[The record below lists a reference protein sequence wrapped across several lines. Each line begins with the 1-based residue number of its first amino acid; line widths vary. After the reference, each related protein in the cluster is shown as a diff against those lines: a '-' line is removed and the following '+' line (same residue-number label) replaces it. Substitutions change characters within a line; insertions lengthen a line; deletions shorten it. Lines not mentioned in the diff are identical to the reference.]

1 MKAYQN
7 SINIKLKS
15 TAILLFIIVLIQA
28 CSSTKYIADYQSIV
42 KKVTIDSVDAKFEEQ
57 AYNYVQKDIRPAS
70 KLSINVPMYNL
81 FNTKDGR
88 YKTSDIKPFGTP
100 PAILDSTLVEISRTQ
115 IQKFLKSKGYR
126 QAEVTSAIKVADK
139 KAEIVFSAKPGPAYF
154 IEKLSDSIPNANIRN
169 LYESNKAKITHLHKG
184 MQYDEDSL
192 TYEREQIYRIM
203 KENGYF
209 YFLRPYVNFDV
220 YGAEASSK
228 TNKMD
233 LNLNVTD
240 PANGPHKQ
248 FNIGYTHLLIAPN
261 PDGLPDSARYKLSK
275 DTLNGIIYTD
285 FSKRY
290 RRNPIVRYDFL
301 KQGDLYDIRNENLTY
316 DRLYELN
323 VFKNVKIDY
332 FRRDSTSNKINAII
346 LLTPQKV
353 MSNRVEGEI
362 PFNGGTVGFTLGN
375 TYTNNNIFRG
385 AERFELQVKGG
396 LQSRIGNGAKVFS
409 DIYQR
414 DFSISASISVPRLMI
429 PFYNPVLGG
438 NGMPH
443 TTFATSYI
451 YALQK
456 DVSVR
461 RIFINSITYDWFET
475 KSKLHSFTPLNF
487 EYRFGNLDTSK
498 VDAITRFN
506 NLYYSSLLDRK
517 DLTLGMKY
525 TYTLNADKLNQLR
538 TFVYLRAGMD
548 IAGNMLQGISKLTGA
563 KHDPANNDPAKILGL
578 PFNQYTRP
586 EVDIRWY
593 KHLGG
598 ERQFIARLNT
608 GLAYAYGNSILTGI
622 PFEKQFFAGGSNG
635 LRAWQ
640 ARTIGPGNYNRQVL
654 ASDEVRKA
662 VFGLDQ
668 LGTLR
673 IETNFEYRFTVAR
686 KFFGATLKGAA
697 FVDAGNIWNIRRG
710 ESITLEYPELD
721 ELTVFK
727 LSKLAKQIAIGTGVG
742 LRYDVQ
748 YFVFRFDVGLK
759 LKDPQFLGSDQW
771 VISKFL
777 SGARDFKNSYNST
790 HGPDTYRFIQ
800 YNFGIGMPF

>member
-1 MKAYQN
+1 M
-7 SINIKLKS
+7 
-15 TAILLFIIVLIQA
+15 
-28 CSSTKYIADYQSIV
+28 

-70 KLSINVPMYNL
+70 KLSINVPLYNL

-126 QAEVTSAIKVADK
+126 QAEVTSAIKIADK

-248 FNIGYTHLLIAPN
+248 FYIGYTHLLIAPN

-353 MSNRVEGEI
+353 MSNRVEGEV
-362 PFNGGTVGFTLGN
+362 PFNGGTVGFTIGN

-548 IAGNMLQGISKLTGA
+548 IAGNMLQGISKLTGS

-654 ASDEVRKA
+654 ASDEIRKA

-710 ESITLEYPELD
+710 ESITLENPELD

-727 LSKLAKQIAIGTGVG
+727 LSKMAKQIAIGTGVG

-759 LKDPQFLGSDQW
+759 LKDPQFMGSDQW

-777 SGARDFKNSYNST
+777 SGARDFKNSYNAT
-790 HGPDTYRFIQ
+790 HGPDTYRFLQ

>member
-1 MKAYQN
+1 
-7 SINIKLKS
+7 
-15 TAILLFIIVLIQA
+15 
-28 CSSTKYIADYQSIV
+28 V

-70 KLSINVPMYNL
+70 KLSINVPLYNL

-126 QAEVTSAIKVADK
+126 QAEVTSAIKIADK

-248 FNIGYTHLLIAPN
+248 FYIGYTHLLIAPN

-353 MSNRVEGEI
+353 MSNRVEGEV
-362 PFNGGTVGFTLGN
+362 PFNGGTVGFTIGN

-548 IAGNMLQGISKLTGA
+548 IAGNMLQGISKLTGS

-654 ASDEVRKA
+654 ASDEIRKA

-710 ESITLEYPELD
+710 ESITLENPELD

-727 LSKLAKQIAIGTGVG
+727 LSKMAKQIAIGTGVG

-759 LKDPQFLGSDQW
+759 LKDPQFMGSDQW

-777 SGARDFKNSYNST
+777 SGARDFKNSYNAT
-790 HGPDTYRFIQ
+790 HGPDTYRFLQ

>member
-1 MKAYQN
+1 M
-7 SINIKLKS
+7 
-15 TAILLFIIVLIQA
+15 
-28 CSSTKYIADYQSIV
+28 

-70 KLSINVPMYNL
+70 KLSIQVPLYNL

-88 YKTSDIKPFGTP
+88 YKTNDIKPFGTP

-154 IEKLSDSIPNANIRN
+154 IEKLSDSIPNVNIRN

-209 YFLRPYVNFDV
+209 YFLRPYVNFDA

-228 TNKMD
+228 TNKID

-353 MSNRVEGEI
+353 MSNRVEGEV
-362 PFNGGTVGFTLGN
+362 PFNGGTVGFTIGN

-396 LQSRIGNGAKVFS
+396 LQSRVGNGSKVFS

-498 VDAITRFN
+498 VDAVTRFN

-563 KHDPANNDPAKILGL
+563 KNDPSNGDPAKILGL

-598 ERQFIARLNT
+598 ERQFVARLNT
-608 GLAYAYGNSILTGI
+608 GIAYAYGNSILTGI

-673 IETNFEYRFTVAR
+673 IETNFEYRFTLAR

-710 ESITLEYPELD
+710 ESITLEVPELD

-727 LSKLAKQIAIGTGVG
+727 LSKLAQQVAIGTGVG

-759 LKDPQFLGSDQW
+759 LKDPQFVGSDQW

-777 SGARDFKNSYNST
+777 TGARDFKNSYNST
-790 HGPDTYRFIQ
+790 HGPDTYRFLQ

>member
-1 MKAYQN
+1 M
-7 SINIKLKS
+7 
-15 TAILLFIIVLIQA
+15 
-28 CSSTKYIADYQSIV
+28 

-70 KLSINVPMYNL
+70 KLSINVPLYNL

-126 QAEVTSAIKVADK
+126 QAEVTSAIKIADK

-154 IEKLSDSIPNANIRN
+154 IEKLSDSIPNVNIRN
-169 LYESNKAKITHLHKG
+169 LYESNKAKISHLHRG

-220 YGAEASSK
+220 YGAEPSSK
-228 TNKMD
+228 TNKID

-498 VDAITRFN
+498 VDAVTRFN

-548 IAGNMLQGISKLTGA
+548 IAGNMLQGISKLTGS

-673 IETNFEYRFTVAR
+673 IETNFEYRFTLAR

-727 LSKLAKQIAIGTGVG
+727 LSKLAKQIAVGTGVG

-759 LKDPQFLGSDQW
+759 LKDPQFIGSDQW

-777 SGARDFKNSYNST
+777 SGARDFKNSYNAT

>member
-1 MKAYQN
+1 M
-7 SINIKLKS
+7 
-15 TAILLFIIVLIQA
+15 
-28 CSSTKYIADYQSIV
+28 

-70 KLSINVPMYNL
+70 KLSINVPLYNL

-126 QAEVTSAIKVADK
+126 QAEVTSAIKIADK

-154 IEKLSDSIPNANIRN
+154 IEKLSDSIPNVNIRN
-169 LYESNKAKITHLHKG
+169 LYESNKAKVSHLHKG

-220 YGAEASSK
+220 YGAEPSSK
-228 TNKMD
+228 TNKID

-248 FNIGYTHLLIAPN
+248 FYIGYTHLLIAPN

-353 MSNRVEGEI
+353 MSNRVEGEV
-362 PFNGGTVGFTLGN
+362 PFNGGTVGFTIGN

-498 VDAITRFN
+498 VDAVTRFN

-548 IAGNMLQGISKLTGA
+548 IAGNMLQGISKLTGS

-608 GLAYAYGNSILTGI
+608 GLAYAYGNSVLTGI

-673 IETNFEYRFTVAR
+673 IETNFEYRFTLAR

-759 LKDPQFLGSDQW
+759 LKDPQFIGSDQW

-777 SGARDFKNSYNST
+777 SGARDFKNSYNAT

>member
-1 MKAYQN
+1 M
-7 SINIKLKS
+7 
-15 TAILLFIIVLIQA
+15 
-28 CSSTKYIADYQSIV
+28 

-70 KLSINVPMYNL
+70 KLSINVPLYNF

-126 QAEVTSAIKVADK
+126 RAEVKAAIKVADK
-139 KAEIVFSAKPGPAYF
+139 KAEIVFTAKPGPAYF
-154 IEKLSDSIPNANIRN
+154 IDKLSDSIPNRNIKN
-169 LYESNKAKITHLHKG
+169 LYESNKAAITHLHTG

-220 YGAEASSK
+220 YGAEPTSK
-228 TNKMD
+228 TNKID

-240 PANGPHKQ
+240 PNDGEHKQ
-248 FNIGYTHLLIAPN
+248 FDIGYTHMVIAPN
-261 PDGLPDSARYKLSK
+261 PDGFPDSARYKLNK
-275 DTLNGIIYTD
+275 DTVNGIIFTD

-332 FRRDSTSNKINAII
+332 YRRDSTSNKINAVIQLI
-346 LLTPQKV
+346 PQKV
-353 MSNRVEGEI
+353 MSNRVEGEV
-362 PFNGGTVGFTLGN
+362 PFNGGTVGFTIGN

-396 LQSRIGNGAKVFS
+396 LQSRIGNGAKPFS

-414 DFSISASISVPRLMI
+414 DFSISSSITVPRLII

-443 TTFATSYI
+443 TTFASSYI

-487 EYRFGNLDTSK
+487 EYRFGYLDPN
-498 VDAITRFN
+498 VDAQTVLN
-506 NLYYSSLLDRK
+506 NLYYSTLLGRK

-525 TYTLNADKLNQLR
+525 TYTLNANKLNEYR
-538 TFVYLRAGMD
+538 SFVYLRAGMD
-548 IAGNMLQGISKLTGA
+548 IAGNMLQGITRLTG
-563 KHDPANNDPAKILGL
+563 KKSDPANNDPAKILGL
-578 PFNQYTRP
+578 PFNQYMRP
-586 EVDIRWY
+586 EVDLRWY

-598 ERQFIARLNT
+598 ERQFVARLNA
-608 GLAYAYGNSILTGI
+608 GVAYAYGNSVLTGI
-622 PFEKQFFAGGSNG
+622 PFEKQFFAGGSSG
-635 LRAWQ
+635 TRAWQ
-640 ARTIGPGNYNRQVL
+640 ARTIGPGNYDRGLLRNDTLRR
-654 ASDEVRKA
+654 AF
-662 VFGLDQ
+662 FGLDQ
-668 LGTLR
+668 LGTMR
-673 IETNFEYRFTVAR
+673 IETNFEYRFTVAK
-686 KFFGATLKGAA
+686 KFLGATLKGAA
-697 FVDAGNIWNIRRG
+697 FVDIGNVWNLRRG
-710 ESITLEYPELD
+710 ESILVSSPTLD
-721 ELTVFK
+721 EQTIFR
-727 LSKLAKQIAIGTGVG
+727 LSKLAQQLAVGTGVG

-759 LKDPQFLGSDQW
+759 LKDPQFAGADQW

-777 SGARDFKNSYNST
+777 SGARDFKNSYNAT